1 MLAYALPVVVAAWG
15 VRLFSGK
22 PSPRYLRLTATAL
35 VLGLA
40 AVVLIGLA
48 AGPGAESIDWGAG
61 RLGGLC
67 ARSLA
72 TGLGLAGSYVVTV
85 VALLVFLIFF
95 TGISIRPLVGVV
107 AAAALAGVSAVS
119 WLARKAAGLIKPR
132 GPKRRKKPVAVS
144 EAEDHPGPA
153 GPEEIPEVEEDE
165 PEEPAGEAQEEFSF
179 DLGGGPEKPAEEEP
193 AAAVSE
199 ERQQKM
205 TDDLSA
211 GLRRGIQPAGAGPG
225 YELPS
230 FELLDPLEEQ
240 KKVVSDEELVRM
252 GKVLMAK
259 LADFSVEGELVNFTR
274 GPQVSTFEIKP
285 APGVKINRIAALA
298 DDLAMA
304 MHAKRVRILAPIP
317 GKGAVGVG
325 GC

>member
-1 MLAYALPVVVAAWG
+1 MPPGKRSSSEKKEEVLGILLVAIGLLVGLSLLPQALLRLIGQATEGGYQNLVGLAGKFVNESAKDLIGVLAYALPVVVAAWG

-153 GPEEIPEVEEDE
+153 GPEEIPEVEEGE
-165 PEEPAGEAQEEFSF
+165 P
-179 DLGGGPEKPAEEEP
+179 
-193 AAAVSE
+193 
-199 ERQQKM
+199 
-205 TDDLSA
+205 
-211 GLRRGIQPAGAGPG
+211 
-225 YELPS
+225 
-230 FELLDPLEEQ
+230 
-240 KKVVSDEELVRM
+240 
-252 GKVLMAK
+252 
-259 LADFSVEGELVNFTR
+259 
-274 GPQVSTFEIKP
+274 
-285 APGVKINRIAALA
+285 
-298 DDLAMA
+298 
-304 MHAKRVRILAPIP
+304 
-317 GKGAVGVG
+317 
-325 GC
+325 